1 MEHVLRCNT
10 LKCRQ
15 ELGDRA
21 LITTCSHCFC
31 LNCANRFQ
39 LLSKQDEQHP
49 ACPACHMHLTN
60 PDDAVLANLNP
71 TEDYKTSVLSG
82 LSPNIIVECAGRA
95 LSFWAY
101 QTTQEIV
108 YQEYC
113 AKNLTNKYAAL
124 NSQMDKIIHDA
135 NSELS
140 NLRSKI
146 SSIQSEQE
154 SLRQKNRDLAQQ
166 LRERTRKHHET
177 QELYDKLKRRTL
189 LGHVQ
194 DAASEAVEQTIQN
207 SLTANRY
214 VDASNNQNIN
224 IPPPPLFSSNQPRS
238 MLNMETSFG
247 RNMSNRPLAN
257 ASFPSYL
264 RPGHVQTNQMQTP
277 STHRTKFPHGKL
289 QPQVGAVSGLEK
301 SFLQKQYRISPRE
314 PMGNLGSNN
323 TGFTGYG
330 MSAGLKV
337 SNPITLEQN
346 SLHRLSQATQLQPS
360 DHTANNSTK
369 FGIHDDQNI
378 FADPNTNC

>member
-1 MEHVLRCNT
+1 
-10 LKCRQ
+10 
-15 ELGDRA
+15 
-21 LITTCSHCFC
+21 
-31 LNCANRFQ
+31 
-39 LLSKQDEQHP
+39 
-49 ACPACHMHLTN
+49 MHLTN

-113 AKNLTNKYAAL
+113 AKNLTNKYTAL

-140 NLRSKI
+140 NLRNM
-146 SSIQSEQE
+146 QSEQE

-207 SLTANRY
+207 SLTVNRY

-224 IPPPPLFSSNQPRS
+224 IPPPSLFSSNQPRS
-238 MLNMETSFG
+238 MLNMETNFG
-247 RNMSNRPLAN
+247 RNMSSRPLAN

-264 RPGHVQTNQMQTP
+264 KPGNAQTDQMQTP
-277 STHRTKFPHGKL
+277 STHRTKFTHGKL
-289 QPQVGAVSGLEK
+289 QPQVGAISGLEK

-323 TGFTGYG
+323 AGFTGYG

-337 SNPITLEQN
+337 SNPITLDQN

-369 FGIHDDQNI
+369 FGNHDGQNI
-378 FADPNTNC
+378 FADPNNNC